1 MMKNRGNNKGAA
13 LVAVLIGV
21 LFIAIL
27 ASSLLYMSTMNSK
40 MKSMRQFSSSNF
52 YTAEFGLSEV
62 LSQVKQYCMT
72 KTDPQEELKNLLKG
86 SSGKFN
92 ATALNNLLSNIDG
105 TMIDGLDNIRV
116 HSIYDGTSKV
126 TYEED
131 GNFIR
136 LYGVTITSTMDDAH
150 GSYESSVTTDIAFGF
165 PPASGNK
172 SKLND
177 FSILS
182 DSPMNCEASSQ
193 YIGGD
198 LYLYA
203 NGSLDE
209 DALRVGDKAVV
220 TIMSRYC
227 FLQGDLTIKKSG
239 CVYVAGTCIVDGD
252 VNIEDTA
259 QLIVGGKLYVR
270 GAISGMTH
278 VRVSGAGETHQAYGG
293 IDWGYYDTNFP
304 NGLANKLVAD
314 HMYLHYSGSGAGMD
328 YELTQ
333 EEFRDGMQAGSN
345 STGILQEGTVGGV
358 DVKAIY
364 LTNNVSHG
372 FENTLVLSPV
382 TCLRFH
388 GPVTNSLYL
397 NTCPDGMINM
407 GEGGGTQPIS
417 CSWGTMDDAHY
428 EAAQKLLFEATWPSS
443 NLGGSTVSFAQH
455 GWNNNMIIDPATPN
469 PLYPQMKTLNG
480 IQVMPYHDGYYY
492 NMSNDRQN
500 YFPYSKFLSDSAADI
515 LGAFKGGSDPDP
527 SGSTAQPTV
536 FISNWVKD

>member
-1 MMKNRGNNKGAA
+1 MKKRGSNKGAA

-27 ASSLLYMSTMNSK
+27 ASSLLYMSTMNYK

-52 YTAEFGLSEV
+52 YTAEFGMSEM
-62 LSQVKQYCMT
+62 LSQIKQYCMT
-72 KTDPQEELKNLLKG
+72 QSDPQEALKTLLNG
-86 SSGKFN
+86 GSGKFN
-92 ATALNNLLSNIDG
+92 ETALNGLINNIDD
-105 TMIDGLDNIRV
+105 TLVEGLVDIKI

-131 GNFIR
+131 GNYIKI
-136 LYGVTITSTMDDAH
+136 YGLTVTSTLDDAH
-150 GSYESSVTTDIAFGF
+150 GNYESSVTADLAFGF
-165 PPASGNK
+165 PGTSGNK
-172 SKLND
+172 GKLND

-198 LYLYA
+198 LYLFA
-203 NGSLDE
+203 NGSLDG
-209 DALRVGDKAVV
+209 DALRVGEKGVV

-227 FLQGDLTIKKSG
+227 FLQGDLTIKSNG
-239 CVYVAGTCIVDGD
+239 CVYVAGTCIVDGTI
-252 VNIEDTA
+252 NIEDQA
-259 QLIVGGKLYVR
+259 QLIVGGKVYAR
-270 GAISGMTH
+270 HAINGATRI
-278 VRVSGAGETHQAYGG
+278 RVSSGGEVHQGYGG
-293 IDWGYYDTNFP
+293 IDWDYYDTNFP
-304 NGLANKLVAD
+304 NGLANKLIAE
-314 HMYLHYSGSGAGMD
+314 HMYLHYAGSGAGMD

-345 STGILQEGTVGGV
+345 DTGHLQAGNVGGV
-358 DVKAIY
+358 DVQAIY

-372 FENTLVLSPV
+372 FENTLILSPV

-397 NTCPDGMINM
+397 NTCADGMINM

-417 CSWGTMDDAHY
+417 CSWGTMDDVHY
-428 EAAQKLLFEATWPSS
+428 EAAKKLLFEADWPMS
-443 NLGGSTVSFAQH
+443 NLGGSTVSFASH
-455 GWNNNMIIDPATPN
+455 GWTNDMILDPATPN
-469 PLYPQMKTLNG
+469 PLYPQMKVLSGLN
-480 IQVMPYHDGYYY
+480 VLPYHDGYYY

-500 YFPYSKFLSDSAADI
+500 FFPYSKFLSDSAADI

-527 SGSTAQPTV
+527 SGSSAQPTV
-536 FISNWVKD
+536 FISNWTKV